1 MRFLANENIPFPSI
15 DFLLESGIEI
25 ISIAREFP
33 GISDE
38 EVIEIAI
45 STERTIITLDS
56 DYGDLIFR
64 LGYKPAK
71 GVLYF
76 RLKQYQ
82 PIEIGEVLLEIIDQ
96 KIEFESKLIVVDKNS
111 VRERKY

>member
-15 DFLLESGIEI
+15 DFLLQSGIDV
-25 ISIAREFP
+25 ISIARQFP
-33 GISDE
+33 GITDE

-45 STERTIITLDS
+45 STNRTIITLDS

-71 GVLYF
+71 GVVYF

-82 PIEIGEVLLEIIDQ
+82 PIDIGKILLEIMNQ
-96 KIEFESKLIVVDKNS
+96 EIEFESKLIVVDKNS